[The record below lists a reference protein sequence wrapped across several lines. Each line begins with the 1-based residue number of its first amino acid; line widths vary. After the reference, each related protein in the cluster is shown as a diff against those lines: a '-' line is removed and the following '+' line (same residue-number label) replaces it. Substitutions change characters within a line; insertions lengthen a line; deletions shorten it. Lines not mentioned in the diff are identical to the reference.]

1 MAVKRS
7 KAVSDNCLNERLSGI
22 LVHPTSFP
30 SPYGIGDL
38 GQGAYDFIDFLKEAG
53 QHLWQV
59 LPLGPTGYG
68 NSPYQSYSSFAGQP
82 LMISPDELKK
92 AGLLK
97 EEDLKDIP
105 NWENPLRVD
114 FDKVSEYKE
123 TLLLKAYENFKAKTY
138 LDIEEEEP
146 ESEVKESGVKKE
158 DTKDKAGAKETKKA
172 VKKEDLTKRF
182 EKWVKDTDWVADYG
196 LYMAVKGEFDGKCWQ
211 EWDKEIAFPTKDTKE
226 KWAKKL
232 EDKVRY
238 YEFRQFIFFEQW
250 MKLKE
255 YAHENDVW
263 IVGDIP
269 LYISEDSAD
278 AWAAPEMFE
287 LDTKGYPK
295 NVAGVPPDYFSA
307 TGQRWGNPLYNW
319 TAQKK
324 DGFKWWISRVKAQL
338 VMTDYLRIDHFRG
351 FEAYWSVPAK
361 EETAINGKW
370 VKAPG
375 DELFAAIAKEFGND
389 LPIIAEDLGIITP
402 EVEALRDKYNF
413 PGMKVLQFAFDG
425 TGENAFL
432 PHYYPY
438 NCVCYT
444 GTHDNDTTVGWY
456 KKANEASRDKV
467 RRYMSIDGNNVS
479 WDFIALALK
488 SVAKYAIFPLQDVM
502 RMDSDARMNTPGT
515 MEGNWIW
522 RYSKEQLKS
531 EDAKNLR
538 NMTELYGRL

>member
-7 KAVSDNCLNERLSGI
+7 KAVSDNGLNERLSGI

-92 AGLLK
+92 AGLLE

-123 TLLLKAYENFKAKTY
+123 KLLSKAYENFKAKTY
-138 LDIEEEEP
+138 LELAEVEEDKEP
-146 ESEVKESGVKKE
+146 EKE
-158 DTKDKAGAKETKKA
+158 DKAEAKGAEKADTKETKKPA
-172 VKKEDLTKRF
+172 KKEDLTDKF
-182 EKWVKDTDWVADYG
+182 EKWVKNTDWVADYG

-232 EDKVRY
+232 ADKVRY
-238 YEFRQFIFFEQW
+238 YEFRQFMFFEQW

-255 YAHENDVW
+255 YAHDNDVW

-319 TAQKK
+319 AAQKK

-375 DELFAAIAKEFGND
+375 DELFAAIAKEFGDD

-425 TGENAFL
+425 INENAFL

-456 KKANEASRDKV
+456 KKANEASKDKV

-522 RYSKEQLKS
+522 RYSKDQLKMD
-531 EDAKNLR
+531 DAKNLR
-538 NMTELYGRL
+538 IMTELYGRL

>member
-1 MAVKRS
+1 
-7 KAVSDNCLNERLSGI
+7 
-22 LVHPTSFP
+22 
-30 SPYGIGDL
+30 
-38 GQGAYDFIDFLKEAG
+38 
-53 QHLWQV
+53 
-59 LPLGPTGYG
+59 
-68 NSPYQSYSSFAGQP
+68 
-82 LMISPDELKK
+82 MISPDELKK

-123 TLLLKAYENFKAKTY
+123 TLLLKAYENFKAKAY
-138 LDIEEEEP
+138 LELAEVEEDKEP
-146 ESEVKESGVKKE
+146 EKEEKAEAKDAKKA
-158 DTKDKAGAKETKKA
+158 DTKETKKPA
-172 VKKEDLTKRF
+172 KKEDLTDKF
-182 EKWVKDTDWVADYG
+182 EKWVKNTDWVADYG

-226 KWAKKL
+226 KWAKKFA
-232 EDKVRY
+232 DKVRY
-238 YEFRQFIFFEQW
+238 YEFRQFMFFEQW

-263 IVGDIP
+263 IIGDIP

-375 DELFAAIAKEFGND
+375 DELFAAIAKEFGDD

-425 TGENAFL
+425 INENAFL

-456 KKANEASRDKV
+456 KKASEPSRDKV

-479 WDFIALALK
+479 WDFIALAMK

-515 MEGNWIW
+515 LEGNWIW